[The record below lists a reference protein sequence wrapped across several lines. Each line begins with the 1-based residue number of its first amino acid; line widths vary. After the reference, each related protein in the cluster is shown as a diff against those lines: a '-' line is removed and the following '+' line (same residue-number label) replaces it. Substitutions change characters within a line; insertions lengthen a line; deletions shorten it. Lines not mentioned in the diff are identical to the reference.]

1 MEKENNINKGYCDSL
16 ELPKVLAMLSAE
28 CTGERARRAAMQ
40 ITPSADLFTVKREV
54 GKASAALDMSIRCGT
69 PIFYGLDGVGQALK
83 HCGGG
88 AVLSLAELIAIR
100 KLLTQINTLADWCE
114 KADNKRPELEYLFE
128 SLFPNKYLEQ
138 KLDVSI
144 IDENELAD
152 EASSELASIRR
163 KITACGQKIRD
174 TLEKMVKSSSVSK
187 YLQENIV
194 TVRDG
199 RYVLPVKSEHKN
211 SIQGFVHDTSSS
223 GSTLFIE
230 PAAVVEANND
240 IKILEGREIDEINR
254 IIKALSYEC
263 EQIKE
268 QLVSGFDAVC
278 ELDLYFA
285 KANLAAKMNA
295 CEPEISDDRVIVLKK
310 ARHPLIDKKK
320 IVPID
325 ISIGTD
331 YETLI
336 ITGPNTGGKTVLLKT
351 VGLLTL
357 MTMCGMLVPV
367 ADGSRISI
375 FDNILV
381 NIGDSQSIEMN
392 LSTFS
397 AHMRGMVEILERADS
412 RSLVLLDELG
422 SGTDP
427 VEGAA
432 LAVSIIEQL
441 KEQGATT
448 ITTTHYQELKM
459 YALDTPRIEN
469 AACEFD
475 VDTLSPTYRLII
487 GTPGKSNAFA
497 ISKKLGVPDRVI
509 EYAESLVSEE
519 NKKFENIL
527 ESLEKTRKELE
538 TQRAEAEKLRREA
551 DELKKQA
558 AEEKKALEECKE
570 AELEKARREASAI
583 VRNVEKQS
591 QELIDELDKLRREKE
606 RSDFTDKAI
615 DARRKQ
621 KSAVN
626 KMFLEANPVTE
637 KHDDYVL
644 PRALKKGD
652 RVILADS
659 GRRGVVFSEPDSKG
673 ICFVQMG
680 AMKTK
685 VDVKRLRLDES
696 KPAEQNGGKKKKKGA
711 VSTRGVESRA
721 TRKISREL
729 DIRGCTCDEGI
740 YELDSFIDQAVL
752 SGVSVVTVIHGIGTG
767 VLKNAVRAHLKHHPS
782 VKSSRRGVY
791 GEGEDGVTIV
801 ELK

>member
-1 MEKENNINKGYCDSL
+1 MNKENNLKKKYCDSL
-16 ELPKVLAMLSAE
+16 ELPKVLNMLSQQ
-28 CTGERARRAAMQ
+28 CTGERAKNKALALE
-40 ITPSADLFTVKREV
+40 PSADLFTVKREV
-54 GKASAALDMSIRCGT
+54 SKASAALDMASRYGT
-69 PIFYGLDGVGQALK
+69 PIFYGLDGAAQALK
-83 HCGGG
+83 HCGSG

-100 KLLTQINTLADWCE
+100 KLLTQINTLADWYEKCE
-114 KADNKRPELEYLFE
+114 QKRPELDYLFE
-128 SLFPNKYLEQ
+128 SLFPNKYLEN
-138 KLDVSI
+138 KLDISI

-174 TLEKMVKSSSVSK
+174 TLEKMVKSSSVNK

-240 IKILEGREIDEINR
+240 IKILEGRELDEINR

-268 QLVSGFDAVC
+268 QLQSGFDAVC

-285 KANLAAKMNA
+285 KANLAAKMSA
-295 CEPEISDDRVIVLKK
+295 CEPEISDDHVIILNK
-310 ARHPLIDKKK
+310 ARHPLIDKDK
-320 IVPID
+320 IVPITFSLG
-325 ISIGTD
+325 ID

-357 MTMCGMLVPV
+357 MTMCGMLIPV
-367 ADGSRISI
+367 SDGSKISI
-375 FDNILV
+375 FKSILV

-397 AHMRGMVEILERADS
+397 AHMVSVVDILGQADCD
-412 RSLVLLDELG
+412 SLVLLDELG

-441 KEQGATT
+441 KNQGASTV
-448 ITTTHYQELKM
+448 TTTHYQELKM

-487 GTPGKSNAFA
+487 GAPGKSNAFA
-497 ISKKLGVPDRVI
+497 ISRRLGVPENIID
-509 EYAESLVSEE
+509 YAQSLVSED
-519 NKKFENIL
+519 NRKFEDIL
-527 ESLEKTRKELE
+527 ERLEQVRLELE
-538 TQRAEAEKLRREA
+538 QNNIEAEKMRRESEA
-551 DELKKQA
+551 LKAELA
-558 AEEKKALEECKE
+558 AQKAELSERKE

-583 VRNVEKQS
+583 VAKVERES
-591 QELIDELDKLRREKE
+591 QQLIDELDKLRKEKE
-606 RSDFTDKAI
+606 NPNFTNKAL

-621 KSAVN
+621 RSTVN
-626 KMFLEANPVTE
+626 KLFLEANPVTE
-637 KHDDYVL
+637 KEDDYVL
-644 PRALKKGD
+644 PRPLKKGD
-652 RVILADS
+652 RVIISAT
-659 GRRGVVFSEPDSKG
+659 GKKGVLVGEPDSKG
-673 ICFVQMG
+673 MCFVQMG

-685 VDVKRLRLDES
+685 VDSAKLRLDES
-696 KPAEQNGGKKKKKGA
+696 KPDAQAAKKSKGR
-711 VSTRGVESRA
+711 VSSKGVQSRA
-721 TRKISREL
+721 TRKLSREL
-729 DIRGCTCDEGI
+729 DIRGYTCDEGI

-791 GEGEDGVTIV
+791 GEGEDGVTVV